1 MYSAPSKGAIHPD
14 GIATLTTAQR
24 WCLGLAALGVVAAL
38 LGVFAPL
45 AEVPYYH
52 TPVPIQVD
60 YPSYFSDVTGIDT
73 RDNYPVS
80 DGKWVVFFAFLTLPA
95 FGVMAAFRQ
104 WRLSALPMLAVAIGL
119 TVAFLAVDVYAEAG
133 GSDSGTD
140 VIIRNEVAM
149 LVPLAAFLTGAS
161 SLAWLAG
168 ITREA

>member
-1 MYSAPSKGAIHPD
+1 M
-14 GIATLTTAQR
+14 
-24 WCLGLAALGVVAAL
+24 
-38 LGVFAPL
+38 
-45 AEVPYYH
+45 
-52 TPVPIQVD
+52 
-60 YPSYFSDVTGIDT
+60 
-73 RDNYPVS
+73 
-80 DGKWVVFFAFLTLPA
+80 VFFAFLTLPA